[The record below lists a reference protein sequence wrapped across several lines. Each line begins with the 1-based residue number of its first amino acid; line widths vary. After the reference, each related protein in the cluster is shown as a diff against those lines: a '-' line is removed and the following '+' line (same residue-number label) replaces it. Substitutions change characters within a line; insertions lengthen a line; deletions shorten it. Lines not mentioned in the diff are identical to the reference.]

1 MALTKVKI
9 NLGTQGNLSGSR
21 SIIQSTKTL
30 VSSSAQMHEEISGS
44 FTAASSSFSTRVTT
58 MEGSGTAQ
66 GVGTSDSPTF
76 NNITATGTVT
86 AQEFHSEFV
95 SASVTFTSGSHK
107 FGNSTDDVHNM
118 TGSLNVSGTINLN
131 DGNLSVTD
139 KMIIGSGSGFDFS
152 GTNHSFTVK
161 TTGNNSGFSILASG
175 GGELVRFIQESN
187 DAGQMDFYDGGS
199 PKIRLSSHANAN
211 NYINNGG
218 KVGIGTNSPQ
228 NESSGVLLH
237 IADTGGSNAA
247 HINLSGGD
255 GADGSQTGKISFS
268 DPGDPDDAVA
278 FISSNIAGSN
288 ANPGGTLHFFTAADG
303 GSMTEKVRIGS
314 DGQIESPTDGHYSL
328 YPYSNNTS
336 FTTYGFRGDQNT
348 GMYRPA
354 ADTIG
359 FATGGTERLRID
371 SSGNVGIG
379 TNNPGS
385 VLQVRVGS
393 NQNLGFN
400 SSSSVFRLS
409 AFNDA
414 VNANVPLLINASSL
428 RFSISDSERMRI
440 ASDGRVAIKA
450 TSFPQDFGGERGHL
464 LVSSTDNAGAN
475 NYAVT
480 QLQGHSIANDVA
492 LGILAFYDH
501 SDEHGRIQV
510 NRGDDSGRGEMI
522 FSTRDGSSS
531 AERMR
536 IDRSGNVGIGTNN
549 PAQPLHI
556 RAATPSILFTDTSN
570 GELGYIGDGADFLT
584 SNSITAADTF
594 GIRSSG
600 AITIGTGGNNC
611 RMVIE
616 SNGQI
621 GIGTNSAHDNTDF
634 EVNGNI
640 GSRKAF
646 YHTKHQNNSL
656 NKNGYSNIESGFVGD
671 DMAHQAIMYRTAQIY
686 SSSGGTSSDFLT
698 AYTSGHWGN
707 HYHGWMYAFTT
718 YYGVGHRKYRF
729 HCSEGNLNLTEIEGW
744 GTLNDATITVG
755 SQTQV
760 GSGTHSGQNVQKQ
773 TFTLNTNNGYVGAY
787 ALILV
792 TYSPSGMTHLD
803 NASSASDVQSDA
815 ISVGARLHFLTMDI
829 TGSPHRST
837 T

>member
-1 MALTKVKI
+1 MGLTKVKI

-58 MEGSGTAQ
+58 IEGSGTAQ

-118 TGSLNVSGTINLN
+118 TGSLNVSGAINLN
-131 DGNLSVTD
+131 DGNLSITD
-139 KMIIGSGSGFDFS
+139 KMIIGSGSGFDF
-152 GTNHSFTVK
+152 GNTNHSFTVK
-161 TTGNNSGFSILASG
+161 TTGNNAGFSVLASG
-175 GGELVRFIQESN
+175 GSELVRFIQESN
-187 DAGQMDFYDGGS
+187 DAGQMDFFDGGS
-199 PKIRLSSHANAN
+199 LKIRLSSHANAN

-218 KVGIGTNSPQ
+218 NVGIGTNSPQ

-237 IADTGGSNAA
+237 IADTGGTNAA

-328 YPYSNNTS
+328 YPYSNNTN

-354 ADTIG
+354 ADNIG
-359 FATGGTERLRID
+359 FATGGTQRLLIAD
-371 SSGNVGIG
+371 
-379 TNNPGS
+379 TNI
-385 VLQVRVGS
+385 
-393 NQNLGFN
+393 
-400 SSSSVFRLS
+400 SSSVNLS
-409 AFNDA
+409 IIKGGATLNVEEVGGSKFYIYSGGSFTALRTTSNTPLQFGANYSSADA
-414 VNANVPLLINASSL
+414 MYIQTDGRVSIKASSL
-428 RFSISDSERMRI
+428 
-440 ASDGRVAIKA
+440 
-450 TSFPQDFGGERGHL
+450 PQDFGGERGHL
-464 LVSSTDNAGAN
+464 LISSTDNAGAN
-475 NYAVT
+475 NYGVL
-480 QLQGHSIANDVA
+480 QVQGHSIANDVA

-556 RAATPSILFTDTSN
+556 RAATPSILFTDSSN

-634 EVNGNI
+634 EVDGNI
-640 GSRKAF
+640 GARKAF

-656 NKNGYSNIESGFVGD
+656 NKNGYSGVESGFIGD
-671 DMAHQAIMYRTAQIY
+671 DMARQAIMYRTGHIY

-707 HYHGWMYAFTT
+707 HYHGWMYAWTT
-718 YYGVGHRKYRF
+718 YYGTGHRKYRW
-729 HCSEGNLNLTEIEGW
+729 HCSEGNLNLTQLETW
-744 GTLNDATITVG
+744 GTDAQATITVG
-755 SQTQV
+755 SQTSV

-773 TFTLNTNNGYVGAY
+773 TFTLNTNASYVGAY
-787 ALILV
+787 ATILV
-792 TYSPSGMTHLD
+792 CYSASGFPHLD

-815 ISVGARLHFLTMDI
+815 TSAGARLHFLTMDI
-829 TGSPHRST
+829 TGSPHRDT

>member
-303 GSMTEKVRIGS
+303 GSMTEKLRIGS
-314 DGQIESPTDGHYSL
+314 DGVSTFNAGVVL
-328 YPYSNNTS
+328 
-336 FTTYGFRGDQNT
+336 
-348 GMYRPA
+348 
-354 ADTIG
+354 
-359 FATGGTERLRID
+359 D
-371 SSGNVGIG
+371 SSSDTLSRYDEGEATIYIY
-379 TNNPGS
+379 TNNGNKDNAAWTNRS
-385 VLQVRVGS
+385 GYTKMSYVRVGDMVTCQGKFELQGQNNASTS
-393 NQNLGFN
+393 N
-400 SSSSVFRLS
+400 S
-409 AFNDA
+409 DA
-414 VNANVPLLINASSL
+414 VLFELPFTVYDGTDKAGECAGTIAVN
-428 RFSISDSERMRI
+428 RFAHGLTTSTMNGWYMLAVEGSTVAYIVSPSTQSETEQYLGG
-440 ASDGRVAIKA
+440 ASDGNWEGQ
-450 TSFPQDFGGERGHL
+450 F
-464 LVSSTDNAGAN
+464 
-475 NYAVT
+475 
-480 QLQGHSIANDVA
+480 
-492 LGILAFYDH
+492 
-501 SDEHGRIQV
+501 
-510 NRGDDSGRGEMI
+510 
-522 FSTRDGSSS
+522 
-531 AERMR
+531 
-536 IDRSGNVGIGTNN
+536 
-549 PAQPLHI
+549 
-556 RAATPSILFTDTSN
+556 
-570 GELGYIGDGADFLT
+570 
-584 SNSITAADTF
+584 SIT
-594 GIRSSG
+594 
-600 AITIGTGGNNC
+600 
-611 RMVIE
+611 
-616 SNGQI
+616 
-621 GIGTNSAHDNTDF
+621 
-634 EVNGNI
+634 
-640 GSRKAF
+640 
-646 YHTKHQNNSL
+646 
-656 NKNGYSNIESGFVGD
+656 
-671 DMAHQAIMYRTAQIY
+671 YRTQ
-686 SSSGGTSSDFLT
+686 
-698 AYTSGHWGN
+698 
-707 HYHGWMYAFTT
+707 
-718 YYGVGHRKYRF
+718 
-729 HCSEGNLNLTEIEGW
+729 
-744 GTLNDATITVG
+744 
-755 SQTQV
+755 
-760 GSGTHSGQNVQKQ
+760 
-773 TFTLNTNNGYVGAY
+773 
-787 ALILV
+787 
-792 TYSPSGMTHLD
+792 
-803 NASSASDVQSDA
+803 
-815 ISVGARLHFLTMDI
+815 
-829 TGSPHRST
+829 
-837 T
+837 

>member
-118 TGSLNVSGTINLN
+118 TGSLNVSGAINLDNGTLTLSDSLDMQDN
-131 DGNLSVTD
+131 DKIL
-139 KMIIGSGSGFDFS
+139 IGTGDDLEIFFD
-152 GTNHSFTVK
+152 
-161 TTGNNSGFSILASG
+161 
-175 GGELVRFIQESN
+175 
-187 DAGQMDFYDGGS
+187 
-199 PKIRLSSHANAN
+199 
-211 NYINNGG
+211 
-218 KVGIGTNSPQ
+218 GTNSVFDHTPGSGQ
-228 NESSGVLLH
+228 MFIRSDQLAIDDSQSTPKNYATFYQGTGVVFNEDSEDHDFRVE
-237 IADTGGSNAA
+237 SN
-247 HINLSGGD
+247 G
-255 GADGSQTGKISFS
+255 
-268 DPGDPDDAVA
+268 
-278 FISSNIAGSN
+278 N
-288 ANPGGTLHFFTAADG
+288 ANMLFVDG
-303 GSMTEKVRIGS
+303 G
-314 DGQIESPTDGHYSL
+314 
-328 YPYSNNTS
+328 
-336 FTTYGFRGDQNT
+336 QN
-348 GMYRPA
+348 R
-354 ADTIG
+354 
-359 FATGGTERLRID
+359 
-371 SSGNVGIG
+371 VGIG
-379 TNNPGS
+379 TNNPAKTFHVSESNGGVRFTFGS
-385 VLQVRVGS
+385 DSQLDFARDANGVFMSVGS
-393 NQNLGFN
+393 NQH
-400 SSSSVFRLS
+400 
-409 AFNDA
+409 
-414 VNANVPLLINASSL
+414 L
-428 RFSISDSERMRI
+428 RFLYDNGSSEAMRIADGGLVGIGTVSPTSTSQLHVEAAKAEIRIKGTNDSHSDEVAHLILEASTDRRAGITIEGDSNDIQAFMGRPYDTANTLVFETDATERMRI

-450 TSFPQDFGGERGHL
+450 TSLPQDFGGERGHL

-729 HCSEGNLNLTEIEGW
+729 HCSEGNLNLTELESW
-744 GTLNDATITVG
+744 GTLTDATITVS

-815 ISVGARLHFLTMDI
+815 ISAGARLHFLTMDI